1 MKHILTTHQLSKNY
15 GNLKAVNQLNIS
27 VEKGSV
33 YGLLGPNGSGKSTTL
48 SMLLRIVKPSSG
60 TWEWFGST
68 DHETSIKK
76 IGAIIES
83 PKFYP
88 YLTAFQNLKI
98 VADIKEVNYQ
108 KIDPVL
114 QLVGLLE
121 RKNDKYQHYSL
132 GMKQRLAIASAMIN
146 NPEVLI
152 LDEPTNGLD
161 PEGIIQVREIIQK
174 IATNGTTIIMASHL
188 LDEVEKVCSHVL
200 ILNKGEAVYNGS
212 LAEMSISNISV
223 EIAANDMRQ
232 LIQVLNE
239 IPWVQS
245 FEAANQKVKVILTEE
260 ISPETIN
267 EYFFG
272 KGIILTHLINI
283 KPKLETLFFELLNAP
298 QHV

>member
-1 MKHILTTHQLSKNY
+1 MKYVLTTQQLSKSY
-15 GNLKAVNQLNIS
+15 GNLKAVNQLSIS

-48 SMLLRIVKPSSG
+48 SMLLRIVKPTSG
-60 TWEWFGST
+60 SWKWFGDS
-68 DHETSIKK
+68 DHEASIKK

-88 YLTAFQNLKI
+88 YLTAYQNLKI
-98 VADIKEVNYQ
+98 VADIKEVSYDH
-108 KIDPVL
+108 IDQVL
-114 QLVGLLE
+114 KLVGLLE

-146 NPEVLI
+146 DPEVLI

-161 PEGIIQVREIIQK
+161 PEGIIQVREIIQE
-174 IATNGTTIIMASHL
+174 IAANGTTIIMASHL

-212 LAEMSISNISV
+212 LSEMSITNRTI

-239 IPWVQS
+239 ITWVQS
-245 FEAANQKVKVILTEE
+245 FEVDQQKIKVVLNEE
-260 ISPETIN
+260 VSPEVIN
-267 EYFFG
+267 QYFYD
-272 KGIILTHLINI
+272 KGIVLTHLLSI
-283 KPKLETLFFELLNAP
+283 KPKLETLFFELLNTP
-298 QHV
+298 QDV